1 MYTENTGS
9 NKPSDVLDLLKMVY
23 EKKASIIA
31 CAKAEVYGN
40 AEVTIG
46 GDAMGMYQQ
55 IWRAFGKKATHAAYD
70 WTVKADADAVLSL
83 GKHGAC
89 PSPSCPCNW
98 CIPYQL

>member
-23 EKKASIIA
+23 EKKVSIIA
-31 CAKAEVYGN
+31 C
-40 AEVTIG
+40 
-46 GDAMGMYQQ
+46 DAMGMYQQ

-83 GKHGAC
+83 GKHVEPAHLLPVPATGAFLINC
-89 PSPSCPCNW
+89 EV
-98 CIPYQL
+98 